1 MRVCLGFL
9 CFALVAFLATPA
21 SAATKAGQVYSE
33 ITASEVAS
41 IMEIAGYPVKHGT
54 DSQGDPMIE
63 SKADRITFTVYFYAC
78 TAGSSDGA
86 PKSCKEL
93 QLAARLTPNQPVALQ
108 KINAWNKKQRYLK
121 AYGRDE
127 EANGGHR
134 DVALNTDINLT
145 GGVTAANIA
154 AWLRRYQ
161 RSTHEFADFI
171 AFWTTPLPE

>member
-9 CFALVAFLATPA
+9 CIALVAYLAAPA
-21 SAATKAGQVYSE
+21 RASTKAAQVYSE
-33 ITASEVAS
+33 VTASEVAS
-41 IMEIAGYPVKHGT
+41 IMEIAGYPVEHGT
-54 DSQGDPMIE
+54 DSQGDPKIE
-63 SKADRITFTVYFYAC
+63 SKADRIIFTVYFYAC
-78 TAGSSDGA
+78 NAGPSDGA

-93 QLAARLTPNQPVALQ
+93 QLAARLTPNQPVTLE

-121 AYGRDE
+121 AHGRDE

-134 DVALNTDINLT
+134 DIALNTDINLS

-154 AWLRRYQ
+154 TWLRRYQ
-161 RSTHEFADFI
+161 GSVNQFAEFI